1 MTVLEV
7 ISRLAPEERTL
18 LMNFILECLNQE
30 WFRMEIK
37 RVIKTSEEELKQ
49 SFDLLSRLNN
59 LAQTAM
65 ANADQIQNIYLLLT
79 ESKGNA

>member
-30 WFRMEIK
+30 WFLMEAK
-37 RVIKTSEEELKQ
+37 RAIKTSEEELKQ